1 MPLQKL
7 QFRPGVNR
15 EGTTLSNEG
24 GWFDCDKIRFRS
36 GYPEK
41 VGGWQRDTGSYY
53 TTVPTGT
60 FVSGG
65 TSTAVPVTNS
75 GAYWGVAKAMW
86 NWINLATYN
95 LLAIGTNLKY
105 YIQNSSGGAY
115 NDVTPIRSTTAAG
128 AVTFAATSGSATI
141 IVTSAGNGVQVG
153 DFVCFSGAV
162 SLGGNITAA
171 VLNQEYQVV
180 TVTSNNTFTITAT
193 ATANGSDSGNGGSAV
208 IGNYQLTTGNTTF
221 TIGTGWGAGG
231 YGGSTGPSASTAL
244 SGTLTTIAFT
254 SLTSTITSSATTI
267 SVAYTAATSPLVS
280 FTATGSILIESEVIS
295 YTGITATSFTGCT
308 RAASGT
314 VAAAHTAA
322 TGVSQYTTG
331 VTINC
336 TSASVFAASGTIY
349 IGSEGISYSGKT
361 GTSFTG
367 CTRAANGTTPSAHA
381 SSDLISQFASTAT
394 GWGLSA
400 QSGVG
405 IQLRLWSQSNYGEDL
420 VFNPRGG
427 AMYYWAN
434 NGNPNI
440 YDRGQILKAGT
451 PVYTK
456 AAPYPTGF
464 TPDSTCPS
472 LVNFVLV
479 SDASRFTFA
488 FGCNDPSATLFSAA
502 QDPMLVRWSDQN
514 TLATWTPAITNQAG
528 DVRLSHGSTIIT
540 AIQTR
545 QEILVLTDSAIYSF
559 QYLGAPYVWNSQ
571 ILADNI
577 SIISPNA
584 VSVVNNV
591 TYWMGTDKFYM
602 YAGRVETLPCALRQ
616 YIYSNINLTEG
627 FQIHSGTNEG
637 YNEIWWFYPS
647 ITGTTSAGL
656 NSTGTSGSPN
666 VLIDRYVIYNHL
678 ERTWYYG
685 TLNGSTVRPRTA
697 WLDSPLRP
705 EPMASIAYTVNDSAG
720 LPATYTNGA
729 VVYHET
735 GVDNQEVTDTPL
747 AIYSYVQSS
756 DFDIGDGHNFGFV
769 WRLIPDIT
777 FDGSITTGLSPS
789 LQTPTAYFTVRPR
802 QNPGANY
809 GSSDNPAVTSAQN
822 YASTTTYNVQQFTQQ
837 IYVRIRGRQMAFK
850 IESTDRG
857 VQWQLGAPRI
867 DVRPDGRR

>member
-41 VGGWQRDTGSYY
+41 IGGWQRDTGSYY
-53 TTVPTGT
+53 TTVPTT
-60 FVSGG
+60 TLVSGG

-75 GAYWGVAKAMW
+75 GAYWGVAKALW
-86 NWINLATYN
+86 NWINLTGYN
-95 LLAIGTNLKY
+95 LLSVGTNLKY

-115 NDVTPIRSTTAAG
+115 NDVTPIRATTAAG
-128 AVTFAATSGSATI
+128 EVTFAATSGSATL
-141 IVTSAGNGVQVG
+141 IVTDAGNGVQVG

-171 VLNQEYQVV
+171 VLNQEYQVQ
-180 TVTSNNTFTITAT
+180 TVTSNNTYTITAT

-208 IGNYQLTTGNTTF
+208 VGNYQLTTGNTTF
-221 TIGTGWGAGG
+221 TFGTGWGAGG

-244 SGTLTTIAFT
+244 SGTLAAIAFT
-254 SLTSTITSSATTI
+254 SSTAALTTTSTTVSVVSTSG
-267 SVAYTAATSPLVS
+267 
-280 FTATGSILIESEVIS
+280 FTATGSILIETEVIS
-295 YTGITATSFTGCT
+295 YTGVTATTFTGCT

-314 VAAAHTAA
+314 SAAAHVTAL
-322 TGVSQYTTG
+322 GVSQYTTG

-381 SSDLISQFASTAT
+381 SADLISQFASTAT
-394 GWGLSA
+394 GWGSA
-400 QSGVG
+400 ATTGIG

-427 AMYYWAN
+427 SMYYWAN
-434 NGNPNI
+434 NSSPNV

-456 AAPYPTGF
+456 SAPYPTGF

-472 LVNFVLV
+472 IANLVLV

-488 FGCNDPSATLFSAA
+488 FGCNDPSATLFSAT

-514 TLATWTPAITNQAG
+514 TLATWTPSITNQAG

-545 QEILVLTDSAIYSF
+545 QEILVFTDSAVYSF

-571 ILADNI
+571 ILGDNI
-577 SIISPNA
+577 SITSPNA
-584 VSVVNNV
+584 VSTVNNV
-591 TYWMGTDKFYM
+591 TYWMGADKFYM
-602 YAGRVETLPCALRQ
+602 YSGRVETLPCALRQ
-616 YIYSNINLTEG
+616 YIYGNINLQET

-647 ITGTTSAGL
+647 QTGTTSTGE
-656 NSTGTSGSPN
+656 NGTGTPGNPN

-685 TLNGSTVRPRTA
+685 TLNGTTIRPRTA
-697 WLDSPLRP
+697 WLDSPLRS
-705 EPMASIAYTVNDSAG
+705 EPMAAIGYTANNSSG
-720 LPATYTNGA
+720 IPASYTNGA

-735 GVDNQEVTDTPL
+735 TVDNNEVTNSPL
-747 AIYSYVQSS
+747 AITAYVQSS
-756 DFDIGDGHNFGFV
+756 DFDIGDGHNFGFI

-777 FDGSITTGLSPS
+777 FDGSTSAAPS
-789 LQTPTAYFTVRPR
+789 TNFTVRPR

-809 GSSDNPAVTSAQN
+809 STSQDPAVASAQS

-837 IYVRIRGRQMAFK
+837 VFVRIRGRQMAFR
-850 IESTDRG
+850 ISSTDLG
-857 VQWQLGAPRI
+857 TQWQLGSPRI